1 MTALAD
7 AMICRP
13 IPLDDRRRAWVQGW
27 GHGTEIDRVTMG
39 STVTQIGV
47 RLDTGVDVTAVPA
60 QVHEAGPADFR
71 NVVPLLRPPVLT

>member
-1 MTALAD
+1 MNA

-13 IPLDDRRRAWVQGW
+13 IPLDDRRRVWVQGW

-39 STVTQIGV
+39 SAVTQIGV
-47 RLDTGVDVTAVPA
+47 RLDTGVDVTAAPA